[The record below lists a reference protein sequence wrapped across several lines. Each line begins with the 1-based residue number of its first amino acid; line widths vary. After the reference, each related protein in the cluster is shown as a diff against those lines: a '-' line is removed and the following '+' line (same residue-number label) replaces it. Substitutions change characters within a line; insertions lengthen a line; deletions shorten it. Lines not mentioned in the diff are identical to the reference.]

1 MIGLEIDSVGVS
13 YGDRPVLTAAS
24 LRAPPGKVTVLVGRN
39 GVGKT
44 TLLRVGVGLQQATH
58 GVVRFNGRAYV
69 RPRLSRLARA
79 GLFYLP
85 AREILDPFIPAGL
98 QLQAVSRH
106 YKGPNAEALAESF
119 GLAELF
125 MARPAS
131 FSGGEL
137 RRAELALAL
146 ARRPACLVA
155 DEPFRGID
163 PRDVEVIG
171 LALRSAAAAGA
182 AVVVTGHE
190 LGPLRE
196 MADAVVWC
204 VAGTTHEFP
213 QAADGWADAQLQRDF
228 LGSDL

>member
-24 LRAPPGKVTVLVGRN
+24 LRAPPGKVTELVGRN

-137 RRAELALAL
+137 RRA
-146 ARRPACLVA
+146 
-155 DEPFRGID
+155 ID